1 MLGVLLLLYLIEKFP
16 ISIMHVWEISCKIE
30 NQFPFATKVLE
41 LSSFIVK
48 ALIGYGESDQRLFN
62 HFNVQGELYQ
72 SFFIQAGALV
82 LKYFWWYIS
91 GVGIQSMNKSGQGQ
105 GQGGQ
110 G

>member
-16 ISIMHVWEISCKIE
+16 ISIMHVWEISCKVE

-48 ALIGYGESDQRLFN
+48 ALIGYGESDQGLFN

-91 GVGIQSMNKSGQGQ
+91 GVGIQSMNKSG
-105 GQGGQ
+105 
-110 G
+110 